1 MRRRDFIKAVS
12 AVAWP
17 LAARAQQPIKVPRIG
32 VLWHAGNE
40 QEEAIYLGAMRQGF
54 RDIGYIQGKS
64 LLLENRFPNER
75 PDRMLSIRLIQSDAG
90 IWPSAVAIRYFG
102 TNHRAGSIKA

>member
-17 LAARAQQPIKVPRIG
+17 LAPRAQQPIKVPRIG

-54 RDIGYIQGKS
+54 RDHK
-64 LLLENRFPNER
+64 LDTKPADLTVLAK
-75 PDRMLSIRLIQSDAG
+75 RL
-90 IWPSAVAIRYFG
+90 
-102 TNHRAGSIKA
+102 

>member
-1 MRRRDFIKAVS
+1 VELCDDAISLRLFRQWRGRS
-12 AVAWP
+12 R
-17 LAARAQQPIKVPRIG
+17 RAQQPIKVPRIG

-54 RDIGYIQGKS
+54 RDIGYIEGKS

-75 PDRMLSIRLIQSDAG
+75 PDRMLSIRLIRRG
-90 IWPSAVAIRYFG
+90 HLAVS
-102 TNHRAGSIKA
+102 GSNKIFRH